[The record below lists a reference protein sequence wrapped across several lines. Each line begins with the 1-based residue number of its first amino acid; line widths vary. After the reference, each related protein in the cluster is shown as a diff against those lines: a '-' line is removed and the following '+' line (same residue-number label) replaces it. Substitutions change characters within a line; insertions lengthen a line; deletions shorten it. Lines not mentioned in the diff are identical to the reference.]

1 MRFLV
6 GADGSDRSLQAITET
21 LERMHD
27 GDGVTVA
34 LYAIDD
40 DLDAVEAQIHDHL
53 GAQTDTVELMRVTDD
68 PGSTLVELAE
78 RDGYDRI
85 VLAGGKRS
93 PLGKIQLGSVVEF
106 VLLNARSTV
115 TLIR

>member
-21 LERMHD
+21 LERLQD
-27 GDGVTVA
+27 GDEVTVA
-34 LYAIDD
+34 VYATDD
-40 DLDAVEAQIHDHL
+40 DLDAVESQVRDHL
-53 GAQTDTVELMRVTDD
+53 DETEQSVELRRVTGD

-85 VLAGGKRS
+85 VLAGGERS

-115 TLIR
+115 TLVR